1 MSDVSLRE
9 MSRESLG
16 AVLDL
21 SVAPEQTRFVAGNAQ
36 SIAEAHFQPKAWFR
50 AVYAGEEPVGFV
62 MLYDDPDVPRY
73 FLWRFMIA
81 AEHQGK
87 GYGKAALDRLVEYVR
102 TRPNATELQASYV
115 PGDGGPGPFYGK
127 YGFAETG
134 EVMHGENV
142 ISLALRTTNQEADVS
157 VRDMPVPGTDMFR

>member
-1 MSDVSLRE
+1 MSEISLRE
-9 MSRESLG
+9 ITAETVGVVCGLE
-16 AVLDL
+16 
-21 SVAPEQTRFVAGNAQ
+21 VAPEQTEFVASNAR

-62 MLYDDPDVPRY
+62 MIFDDPEAGRY

-87 GYGKAALDRLVEYVR
+87 GYGKAALDLLVEYVR
-102 TRPNATELQASYV
+102 SRPNASELQCSYV
-115 PGDGGPGPFYGK
+115 PGDAGPGDFYTK

-134 EVMHGENV
+134 EVVHGENV
-142 ISLALRTTNQEADVS
+142 VSLAL
-157 VRDMPVPGTDMFR
+157 

>member
-9 MSRESLG
+9 ITRETVG
-16 AVLDL
+16 AVCALE
-21 SVAPEQTRFVAGNAQ
+21 VAPEQTEFVASNAH

-62 MLYDDPDVPRY
+62 MLYDDPGAGRY

-87 GYGKAALDRLVEYVR
+87 GYGKAALDLLVEYVR
-102 TRPNATELQASYV
+102 TRPNATELQCSYL
-115 PGDGGPGPFYGK
+115 PGDGGPGRFYAN
-127 YGFAETG
+127 YGFVETG
-134 EVMHGENV
+134 EVAHGENV
-142 ISLALRTTNQEADVS
+142 ISLAL
-157 VRDMPVPGTDMFR
+157 